1 MEIINK
7 HKFLEFSIEDK
18 VNYLNYKLNSGST
31 VTRVRTDLDISEKTL
46 QKIIKD
52 GGYRYERKLNNYV
65 LKTIDNQNSNV
76 DLNKLTQDIEIIKG
90 KVNKIEEMLI
100 FIMDKL

>member
-7 HKFLEFSIEDK
+7 HKFLEISIEDK

-46 QKIIKD
+46 QRIIKD

-65 LKTIDNQNSNV
+65 LKNIDNPNSNV
-76 DLNKLTQDIEIIKG
+76 DLNKLTQDIEIIKN